1 MQTVI
6 RMGSISAVLALACSG
21 AFAITSNLGTLS
33 AADTTFG
40 NTFYDVTP
48 GFTDYYSFTI
58 GNAGTVSGTTS
69 DGSLL
74 NALLSFDRDVV
85 LTSLIL
91 GSTSFGSYYG
101 VDLSIPY
108 DGTTNTF
115 SFSGLNAGTYKLA
128 VTGYVTGLPFSS
140 GSASYTGTIHTS
152 AVVDLSRPSASVAS
166 PAPEPAD
173 IALTAMGLAGVGLLL
188 RRGRKA
194 A

>member
-1 MQTVI
+1 MKTVI
-6 RMGSISAVLALACSG
+6 RMGTISAVLALACSG
-21 AFAITSNLGTLS
+21 ALAINSDLGTLS

-48 GFTDYYSFTI
+48 GFTDYYTFTI
-58 GNAGTVSGTTS
+58 GSAGTVSGTTN

-74 NALLSFDRDVV
+74 KALVSFDRDVV

-101 VDLSIPY
+101 VDLSIPF

-128 VTGYVTGLPFSS
+128 VTGYVTGLTFSS
-140 GSASYTGTIHTS
+140 GSASYTGTIRTS
-152 AVVDLSRPSASVAS
+152 SSVAS

-173 IALTAMGLAGVGLLL
+173 MALTAMGLAGVALLL
-188 RRGRKA
+188 RRSRKA